1 MEAPIDL
8 TDDPA
13 GGVDDA
19 VDLHGLSN
27 DDMDD
32 ESLDVAIARC
42 REDLEEC
49 DSEIRALE
57 RRRRAAAAELDALV
71 KRREERA
78 GARADAHADA
88 IADRWSAPHPQ
99 WDAKVDSILADVFR
113 ITTGFR
119 PAQRGVIN
127 ATLSGRDVFVVMPAG
142 GGKSLTYQLPAI
154 IDAPKLTL
162 VVSPLLSLIEDQVE
176 QMNAIGVGARALTAA
191 TSSEEQNETLRLLD
205 DPGVGPGVGAG
216 GGGGGGGGVQGQ
228 PASGRK
234 RRTRDGEG
242 DEAGREAGTT
252 AINETAK
259 ETRPDPTPPRLCL
272 LYVTPEKVAKSKRL
286 ITKLEKAHRAGRLA
300 RVVLDEAHCVSAW
313 GHEFRPDYRKL
324 GIFKTQFPSVPV
336 LACTATATPRVQR
349 DVIDVLQI
357 RGCAKFRTSV
367 QRPNLRYEVVL
378 KPSAKKDSDDLLR
391 RIVLGAMGPDATPKP
406 NCGAAIVYCFSQ
418 REAEQCAEV
427 LTNGGITALPYHAG
441 YTEESRRAVHARW
454 SRGDSVRVMCATV
467 AFGMGVNKPDVRLVV
482 HHTVSKSVESYYQ
495 ESGRAGR
502 DGKRARCVVMW
513 RPADVP
519 RQSSMVAFDAGS
531 ENLGN
536 LYRSCRWLTSTG
548 CRRASLAAHFGET
561 YDPRVDGACVCDVCE
576 PPKGAGFFPTQL
588 GESSKDLART
598 RETAGSVAEC
608 FMRLVEKDPD
618 KPVTML
624 QLASEWI
631 KHAKSEARDE
641 LRDAGSGGVVG
652 KVPLGAWQR
661 AIGLLDKDGAE
672 AFVCHMVMHGVLT
685 EHWQHTAYSTNAY
698 VRAGEV
704 EPDECPE
711 FSLVR
716 KYKGEE

>member
-19 VDLHGLSN
+19 VDRRGMSN

-49 DSEIRALE
+49 ESEIRALE
-57 RRRRAAAAELDALV
+57 RRRRAATAELDALV

-176 QMNAIGVGARALTAA
+176 QMNAIGVAARALTAA

-205 DPGVGPGVGAG
+205 DPGVGGGVGRG
-216 GGGGGGGGVQGQ
+216 GQA
-228 PASGRK
+228 ASGRK
-234 RRTRDGEG
+234 RRTRDGEE
-242 DEAGREAGTT
+242 DEAGTT
-252 AINETAK
+252 ATNEPAK
-259 ETRPDPTPPRLCL
+259 ETRNPSPPPRLCL

-286 ITKLEKAHRAGRLA
+286 ITKLEKAHRAGRLG

-324 GIFKTQFPSVPV
+324 GIFKTQFPNVPV
-336 LACTATATPRVQR
+336 LACTATATHRVQR
-349 DVIDVLQI
+349 DVVDVLQI

-378 KPSAKKDSDDLLR
+378 KPSAKKESDDLLCSL
-391 RIVLGAMGPDATPKP
+391 VLGAMGPDAKPKP
-406 NCGAAIVYCFSQ
+406 NCGSAIVYCFSQ
-418 REAEQCAEV
+418 RETEQCAEV
-427 LTNGGITALPYHAG
+427 LTNGGITSLPYHAG

-454 SRGDSVRVMCATV
+454 SRGDARVMCATV

-588 GESSKDLART
+588 GDLASKDLART

-608 FMRLVEKDPD
+608 FMRLAEKAPD

-672 AFVCHMVMHGVLT
+672 AFVCHMVMHGVLA

>member
-1 MEAPIDL
+1 
-8 TDDPA
+8 
-13 GGVDDA
+13 
-19 VDLHGLSN
+19 
-27 DDMDD
+27 MDD

-78 GARADAHADA
+78 GARADAQADA

-142 GGKSLTYQLPAI
+142 GGKSLTYQLPAV
-154 IDAPKLTL
+154 IDAPRLTL
-162 VVSPLLSLIEDQVE
+162 VVSPLLSLIEDQVR
-176 QMNAIGVGARALTAA
+176 QMNALGVGARALTAA
-191 TSSEEQNETLRLLD
+191 TSAEEQNETLRLLD
-205 DPGVGPGVGAG
+205 DPGVGDPG
-216 GGGGGGGGVQGQ
+216 GGGGGGRRGGA
-228 PASGRK
+228 ASGRK

-242 DEAGREAGTT
+242 DEACSIASASKGSTCA
-252 AINETAK
+252 
-259 ETRPDPTPPRLCL
+259 DPTPPSLCL

-336 LACTATATPRVQR
+336 LACTATATHRVQR

-378 KPSAKKDSDDLLR
+378 KPSAKKESDDLLR
-391 RIVLGAMGPDATPKP
+391 SLVLGAMGPDAKPKP
-406 NCGAAIVYCFSQ
+406 NCGSAIVYCFSQ
-418 REAEQCAEV
+418 RETEQCAEV
-427 LTNGGITALPYHAG
+427 LTDGGITSLPYHAG
-441 YTEESRRAVHARW
+441 YTEESRRAVHTRW
-454 SRGDSVRVMCATV
+454 SRGDARVMCATV

-482 HHTVSKSVESYYQ
+482 HHTVSKSVEAYYQ

-502 DGKRARCVVMW
+502 DGARARCVVMW

-536 LYRSCRWLTSTG
+536 LYGSCRWLTSTG

-561 YDPRVDGACVCDVCE
+561 YDPRIDGACVCDVCE

-588 GESSKDLART
+588 GEASKDLART

-608 FMRLVEKDPD
+608 FVRLAEKAPD

-652 KVPLGAWQR
+652 KVPLGVWRR
-661 AIGLLDKDGAE
+661 AMGLLDKDGAE
-672 AFVCHMVMHGVLT
+672 AFVCHMVMHGVLA
-685 EHWQHTAYSTNAY
+685 EQWQHTAYSTNAY

>member
-19 VDLHGLSN
+19 VDLRGLSN

-127 ATLSGRDVFVVMPAG
+127 ATLSGRDVFVVMPVG

-154 IDAPKLTL
+154 IDAPRLTL
-162 VVSPLLSLIEDQVE
+162 VVSPLLSLIEDQVR
-176 QMNAIGVGARALTAA
+176 QMNALGVGARALTAA
-191 TSSEEQNETLRLLD
+191 TSAEEQNKTLRLLD
-205 DPGVGPGVGAG
+205 DPGVGEA
-216 GGGGGGGGVQGQ
+216 
-228 PASGRK
+228 ASGRK

-242 DEAGREAGTT
+242 DE
-252 AINETAK
+252 
-259 ETRPDPTPPRLCL
+259 ETRPDPTPPSLCL

-336 LACTATATPRVQR
+336 LACTATATHRVQR

-378 KPSAKKDSDDLLR
+378 KPSAKKESDDLLCSL
-391 RIVLGAMGPDATPKP
+391 VLGAMGPDAKPKL
-406 NCGAAIVYCFSQ
+406 NCGSAIVYCFSQ
-418 REAEQCAEV
+418 RETEQCAEV
-427 LTNGGITALPYHAG
+427 LTDGGITSLPYHAG
-441 YTEESRRAVHARW
+441 YTEESRRAVHTRW
-454 SRGDSVRVMCATV
+454 SRGDRCRVMCATV

-482 HHTVSKSVESYYQ
+482 HHTVSKSVEAYYQ

-502 DGKRARCVVMW
+502 DGARARCVVMW

-588 GESSKDLART
+588 GEASKDLART

-608 FMRLVEKDPD
+608 FVRLAEKAPD

-652 KVPLGAWQR
+652 KVPLGVWQR
-661 AIGLLDKDGAE
+661 AMGLLDKDGAE
-672 AFVCHMVMHGVLT
+672 AFVCHMVMHGVLA

>member
-13 GGVDDA
+13 SGVDDA
-19 VDLHGLSN
+19 VDLRGLSN

-49 DSEIRALE
+49 DSEIRTLE

-154 IDAPKLTL
+154 IDAPRLTL
-162 VVSPLLSLIEDQVE
+162 VVSPLLSLIEDQVR
-176 QMNAIGVGARALTAA
+176 QMNALGVGARALTAA
-191 TSSEEQNETLRLLD
+191 TSAEEQNETLRLLD
-205 DPGVGPGVGAG
+205 DPGVGDPGVG
-216 GGGGGGGGVQGQ
+216 GGGGRRGGA
-228 PASGRK
+228 ASGRK

-242 DEAGREAGTT
+242 DE
-252 AINETAK
+252 
-259 ETRPDPTPPRLCL
+259 ETRPDPTPPSLCL

-324 GIFKTQFPSVPV
+324 GIFKTQFPNVPV
-336 LACTATATPRVQR
+336 LACTATATHRVQR
-349 DVIDVLQI
+349 DVVDVLQI

-378 KPSAKKDSDDLLR
+378 KPGAKKESDDLLCSL
-391 RIVLGAMGPDATPKP
+391 VLGAMGPDAKPKP
-406 NCGAAIVYCFSQ
+406 NCGSAIVYCFSQ
-418 REAEQCAEV
+418 RETEQCAEV
-427 LTNGGITALPYHAG
+427 LTDGGITSLPYHAG
-441 YTEESRRAVHARW
+441 YTEESRRAVHTRW
-454 SRGDSVRVMCATV
+454 SWGDGPRVMCATV
-467 AFGMGVNKPDVRLVV
+467 AFGMGVDKADVRFGTCAV
-482 HHTVSKSVESYYQ
+482 TAMRAY
-495 ESGRAGR
+495 GR
-502 DGKRARCVVMW
+502 
-513 RPADVP
+513 
-519 RQSSMVAFDAGS
+519 
-531 ENLGN
+531 
-536 LYRSCRWLTSTG
+536 
-548 CRRASLAAHFGET
+548 H
-561 YDPRVDGACVCDVCE
+561 
-576 PPKGAGFFPTQL
+576 
-588 GESSKDLART
+588 
-598 RETAGSVAEC
+598 
-608 FMRLVEKDPD
+608 
-618 KPVTML
+618 
-624 QLASEWI
+624 
-631 KHAKSEARDE
+631 
-641 LRDAGSGGVVG
+641 
-652 KVPLGAWQR
+652 
-661 AIGLLDKDGAE
+661 
-672 AFVCHMVMHGVLT
+672 
-685 EHWQHTAYSTNAY
+685 
-698 VRAGEV
+698 
-704 EPDECPE
+704 
-711 FSLVR
+711 
-716 KYKGEE
+716 